1 MKFKSRIDFLHKIIV
16 WATVLFLL
24 GIVVFIWLDHSE
36 NIAVNIWAT
45 VICLAT
51 VALLVSVYSNTHYE
65 IDSEFFYYQSGPI
78 RGKFPVSQ
86 IREIDVNRTLWVGT
100 LKPATALKGLIIKYN
115 KYDEIY
121 ISPKTNE
128 SFVAEILKLNPE
140 VKINRL

>member
-1 MKFKSRIDFLHKIIV
+1 M
-16 WATVLFLL
+16 
-24 GIVVFIWLDHSE
+24 
-36 NIAVNIWAT
+36 
-45 VICLAT
+45 
-51 VALLVSVYSNTHYE
+51 
-65 IDSEFFYYQSGPI
+65 
-78 RGKFPVSQ
+78 
-86 IREIDVNRTLWVGT
+86 GT

>member
-1 MKFKSRIDFLHKIIV
+1 MKFKSRVDLLHKIIV
-16 WATVLFLL
+16 LGTVLLMLATV
-24 GIVVFIWLDHSE
+24 IFIWIDNSE

-45 VICLAT
+45 VICLASST
-51 VALLVSVYSNTHYE
+51 FLISIYTQTNYE
-65 IDSEFFYYQSGPI
+65 IDSEFFHYQSGPI
-78 RGKFPVSQ
+78 KGKLPIQQ
-86 IREIDVNRTLWVGT
+86 IREIDVNRTLWMGT